1 MCQMHIW
8 KSEDNFQGSFL
19 TFHHVGSREFNSG
32 CQASWPVPYP
42 LNHLSPIPQGV
53 CVCFFFTVLFCLGLC
68 GVTIY
73 IEFTHSKCALSSAY
87 LLAFLFL
94 FLVLGN
100 QHCTFSLQRRLFW
113 PGLGVNTC
121 NPSMN
126 PQKPREENC
135 KFEAIVGNIVRS
147 KPTGLYSET
156 LSLLHIDINGNVPAS
171 FSFSLVLQTETRVS
185 MLDRCYTMKLT
196 PQPNM
201 WCFVTGFFTEHDG
214 IHPYWSL
221 CLT

>member
-8 KSEDNFQGSFL
+8 KSEGNFQGSFL
-19 TFHHVGSREFNSG
+19 TFLHVGSREFNSG

-42 LNHLSPIPQGV
+42 LNHLSPIPRGV
-53 CVCFFFTVLFCLGLC
+53 CVCFFFYCVILFKPLWSYNLYRIHSLKVCTLFSLFAGLPFF
-68 GVTIY
+68 I
-73 IEFTHSKCALSSAY
+73 SNSRQL
-87 LLAFLFL
+87 
-94 FLVLGN
+94 
-100 QHCTFSLQRRLFW
+100 FSLQRCPFW
-113 PGLGVNTC
+113 PGLGVSTC
-121 NPSMN
+121 NPSTN

-147 KPTGLYSET
+147 KPTRLYSET

-171 FSFSLVLQTETRVS
+171 FSFSLVLQTETRAS